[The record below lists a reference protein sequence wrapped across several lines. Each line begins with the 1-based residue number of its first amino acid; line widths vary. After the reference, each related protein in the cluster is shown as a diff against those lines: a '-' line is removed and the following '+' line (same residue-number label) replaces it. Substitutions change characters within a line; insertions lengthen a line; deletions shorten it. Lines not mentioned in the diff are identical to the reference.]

1 MTAAF
6 VTSHWDSSGR
16 TGDQFVPQR
25 LKKQFNS
32 SRQEGFG
39 EVRETWE
46 DYVKC

>member
-1 MTAAF
+1 MSAVF
-6 VTSHWDSSGR
+6 VTFQSDSSGR
-16 TGDQFVPQR
+16 TADQLVPQR